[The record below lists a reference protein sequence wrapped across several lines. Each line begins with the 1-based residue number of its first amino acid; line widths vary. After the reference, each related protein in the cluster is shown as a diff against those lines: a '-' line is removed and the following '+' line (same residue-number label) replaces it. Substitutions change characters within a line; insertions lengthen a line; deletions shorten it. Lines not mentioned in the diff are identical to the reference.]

1 MIVLDTNVVSET
13 MRRAPNPAV
22 IAWLDQQPR
31 NDLYLCAP
39 VVAELRYGIAR
50 LEGSERRRGL
60 LLLCE
65 QIVTAKFAGR
75 ILPFDVDAAEAYG
88 ELVAK
93 LERAGRTIDVI
104 DAMIAA
110 TALVNAATLATR
122 NAAHF
127 AHTGVALADPFR
139 RVE

>member
-22 IAWLDQQPR
+22 IDWLDQQPR
-31 NDLYLCAP
+31 SDLYLCAP

-50 LEGSERRRGL
+50 LEGSVRKRGL
-60 LLLCE
+60 LLLYE

-75 ILPFDVDAAEAYG
+75 ILPFDADAAEAYG
-88 ELVAK
+88 ELAAK
-93 LERAGRTIDVI
+93 LERGGRTIDVI

-122 NAAHF
+122 NASHF
-127 AHTGVALADPFR
+127 AYTGLTLVDPFDKA
-139 RVE
+139 E

>member
-22 IAWLDQQPR
+22 IEWLDQQPR

-39 VVAELRYGIAR
+39 VVAELHYGIAR
-50 LEGSERRRGL
+50 LEGSERKRGL
-60 LLLCE
+60 LLLYE

-93 LERAGRTIDVI
+93 LERAGRTIDVV

-122 NAAHF
+122 NGSHF
-127 AHTGVALADPFR
+127 AHTGVTLADPFR

>member
-31 NDLYLCAP
+31 SDLYLCAP